1 MMVPVDLRSSRAPA
15 ALLSGSLGDRRE
27 TLIRGE
33 LQLDPARFAVNG
45 NGDAVRPY
53 GLIAEG
59 AFDRDHR
66 GTPFQLLDAGRFLPP
81 RDT

>member
-1 MMVPVDLRSSRAPA
+1 MMAPLDPRSPPAVAASR
-15 ALLSGSLGDRRE
+15 SLGEGRE
-27 TLIRGE
+27 AVVRGE
-33 LQLDPARFAVNG
+33 LQLDAARFAVNG
-45 NGDAVRPY
+45 NGDAVHAD

-66 GTPFQLLDAGRFLPP
+66 GTPFQLLDAGSFLPP